1 MKIKGVNKIGILCM
15 AFILEYMFLAG
26 CAPSLKDTTVQ
37 GIDAAISV
45 KLPGE
50 LKKDDTKM
58 PLDPTMQKYVK
69 GQQLYRVD
77 DSSLSVVIFTMTVDT
92 QAFVGVSGQ
101 DVAVNMAGPTNSY
114 VKALLSSLKAKNVKQ
129 TNENL
134 EIGGKQVVA
143 RTITFTSDDK
153 NMAIKVVA
161 FQDKDA
167 YWMIVPVYQT
177 GDKDVEKAADD
188 LVKSIAVK

>member
-1 MKIKGVNKIGILCM
+1 
-15 AFILEYMFLAG
+15 
-26 CAPSLKDTTVQ
+26 
-37 GIDAAISV
+37 
-45 KLPGE
+45 
-50 LKKDDTKM
+50 
-58 PLDPTMQKYVK
+58 
-69 GQQLYRVD
+69 
-77 DSSLSVVIFTMTVDT
+77 
-92 QAFVGVSGQ
+92 
-101 DVAVNMAGPTNSY
+101 
-114 VKALLSSLKAKNVKQ
+114 VKQ

-153 NMAIKVVA
+153 NMALKVVA
-161 FQDKDA
+161 FQDKDV

>member
-1 MKIKGVNKIGILCM
+1 
-15 AFILEYMFLAG
+15 
-26 CAPSLKDTTVQ
+26 
-37 GIDAAISV
+37 
-45 KLPGE
+45 
-50 LKKDDTKM
+50 M

-114 VKALLSSLKAKNVKQ
+114 VKAVLSSLKAKNVKQ

-153 NMAIKVVA
+153 NMALKVVA
-161 FQDKDA
+161 FQDKDV

>member
-1 MKIKGVNKIGILCM
+1 MKIKGVKKIGIFCM
-15 AFILEYMFLAG
+15 AFIFAFMFLVG
-26 CAPSLKDTTVQ
+26 CAPTLKETTVQ
-37 GIDAAISV
+37 GIDAAISL

-58 PLDPTMQKYVK
+58 PLDPTMQQYVK
-69 GQQLYRVD
+69 GQQMYRVED
-77 DSSLSVVIFTMTVDT
+77 NSLSVVIFTMTVDT
-92 QAFVGVSGQ
+92 KAFAGVSGQ
-101 DVAVNMAGPTNSY
+101 DLAVDMAGPTNSY
-114 VKALLSSLKAKNVKQ
+114 IKAVLSSLKAKDVKQ
-129 TNENL
+129 TKENL

-177 GDKDVEKAADD
+177 GDEDVEKAADE
-188 LVKSIAVK
+188 LVKSITVK